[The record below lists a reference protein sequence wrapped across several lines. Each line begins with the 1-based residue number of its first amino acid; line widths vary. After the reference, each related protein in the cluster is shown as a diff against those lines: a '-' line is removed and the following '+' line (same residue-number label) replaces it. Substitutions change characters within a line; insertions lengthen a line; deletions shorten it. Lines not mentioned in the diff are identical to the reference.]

1 MPLLRTAYDL
11 GEEVVDA
18 RIYADTDGAVKE
30 FPNRAGRV
38 TCIEISDKGIF
49 YAVNFGSH
57 TSKCSEASLSPPHK
71 TTTRNITSR
80 NG

>member
-11 GEEVVDA
+11 GEEVVDTRVYVDA
-18 RIYADTDGAVKE
+18 DGAAKE
-30 FPNRAGRV
+30 FPNRTGRI
-38 TCIEISDKGIF
+38 TCIEVSDRGIF

-57 TSKCSEASLSPPHK
+57 TSKCTEASLSPPHK

-80 NG
+80 IG